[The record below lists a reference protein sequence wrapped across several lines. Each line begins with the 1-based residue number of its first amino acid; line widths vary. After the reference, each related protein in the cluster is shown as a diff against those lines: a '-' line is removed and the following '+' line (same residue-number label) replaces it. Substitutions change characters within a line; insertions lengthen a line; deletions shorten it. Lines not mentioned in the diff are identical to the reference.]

1 MMAQCN
7 TFKLPDENNFP
18 TQNENFFNDDE
29 NMDMFFLKTLLEN
42 IFLPKKG
49 KLQGNESDG
58 IADLGWA
65 QQADCSSSG
74 RENQGTVFSCLNTV
88 VQEGKQNHE
97 SV

>member
-1 MMAQCN
+1 
-7 TFKLPDENNFP
+7 
-18 TQNENFFNDDE
+18 
-29 NMDMFFLKTLLEN
+29 MDMFFLKTLLEN

-74 RENQGTVFSCLNTV
+74 LGVSLELRVKGEKTRGQSS
-88 VQEGKQNHE
+88 HA
-97 SV
+97 